1 MQKQL
6 YLKPATDIVEMS
18 AECSVL
24 TGSSKLNAAARQNDF
39 FTITVGEDDSEFE

>member
-6 YLKPATDIVEMS
+6 YLKPATDVLEMS

-24 TGSSKLNAAARQNDF
+24 QASMTNVVTLNDSYL
-39 FTITVGEDDSEFE
+39 ITYGGLDEEFE